1 MTLRL
6 KKQNRSTSYQSL
18 EDRRLLAGDV
28 TVFES
33 DNLYIRGDRFD
44 NQFEVVANGDQLEIR
59 GLDGTTINGEDSYVV
74 ANTTVT
80 EFGVSFVGGL
90 RAHLG
95 PGHDDF
101 AVRDAQFESLSV
113 IYGGTGN
120 DEVDIVNS
128 RFMDRTTIQT
138 YDGNDS
144 ITTNGSH
151 FEDTFYAITLD
162 GRDSVTMIDSMMA
175 GNSIVVTGEH
185 SDSIHSE
192 GTHYMGDVN
201 LVLSLN
207 GDDTVQLINPV
218 VGDNQLGI
226 YLGNGDDTI
235 AADLTDASVEGTLR
249 IGGQGGV
256 DQVTEMAMSAEVAE
270 HAAVNTIERLRSF
283 GLGEWGNEI
292 ESVWWTFDRGASVA
306 VEDFNHRA
314 NAVEFTETTQINS
327 IDWLGAYY
335 GSEAP
340 ESDNFVVEIFE
351 NEVLQAPGGYFFRQP
366 AVESV
371 TRFNIGDDAN
381 RVDTGGIF
389 NDAPNFTLQD
399 EQGVDRKIFSYSAD
413 IDFEFSAGETYWV
426 SIYAVRDAPTDSPSF
441 ARDLNDFDFGVLLD
455 VSDEKLELFPVTPSD
470 PDLVAEFGEFFS
482 AIPSDTTQDSPYF
495 NNNAVL
501 YGEGAG
507 YGFDPSLWL
516 FSTTDMQTIFALS
529 P

>member
-1 MTLRL
+1 MTLQL
-6 KKQNRSTSYQSL
+6 KKRNRLNYQTL
-18 EDRRLLAGDV
+18 ENRRLLAGDV

-33 DNLYIRGDRFD
+33 DHLFIRGDQAD
-44 NQFEVVANGDQLEIR
+44 NQFEVVAVEGQLEIR

-74 ANTTVT
+74 AGATVT
-80 EFGVSFVGGL
+80 DSGVSFAGGL

-95 PGHDDF
+95 PGNDDF
-101 AVRDAQFESLSV
+101 AVLDAQFESMSL
-113 IYGGTGN
+113 IYGGTG
-120 DEVDIVNS
+120 DDSVDIIDS
-128 RFMDRTTIQT
+128 RFMDRATIQT

-144 ITTNGSH
+144 ITTSGSH
-151 FEDTFYAITLD
+151 FDDTFYAITLD
-162 GRDSVTMIDSMMA
+162 GQDSVSLTDSMFA
-175 GNSIVVTGEH
+175 DNSFVVTGNHADAIE
-185 SDSIHSE
+185 SD
-192 GTHYMGDVN
+192 GNHYMGDVN
-201 LVLSLN
+201 LVLPLD
-207 GDDTVQLINPV
+207 GDDTVQLTNPV

-235 AADLTDASVEGTLR
+235 AADLTEASVQGTLK
-249 IGGQGGV
+249 IGGQAGV
-256 DQVTEMAMSAEVAE
+256 DQVTEMAMSAETAD
-270 HAAVNTIERLRSF
+270 HATVNTIEQLHSF
-283 GLGEWGNEI
+283 ELGEWGREI

-371 TRFNIGDDAN
+371 ARFNIGDDAN
-381 RVDTGGIF
+381 RVDTGEVF

-413 IDFEFSAGETYWV
+413 IDFEFTAGETYWV

-441 ARDLNDFDFGVLLD
+441 ANDLNDFDFGVLLD
-455 VSDEKLELFPVTPSD
+455 VSDEKKELFPVTPSD

-482 AIPSDTTQDSPYF
+482 AIPSDTTQDNPYR

-501 YGEGAG
+501 YGEGSG
-507 YGFDPSLWL
+507 LGFDPSLWL